1 MEYLKKKYGTVV
13 EGPMGL
19 QMPESIARTIEAAA
33 KGLPK
38 DFTFRR
44 SAKAADTTAEADSRT
59 DISIITTDTKD
70 RDDEVL
76 LPGGGEW
83 GEFKKNPIVTFD
95 HNYGELPAGSCL
107 WLKSKANAIIAKTF
121 YPTKPE
127 DWGDSPWLPSAIL
140 HLLQQDPPICSGKSL
155 GFIPTNVR
163 AATSEEK
170 SLHPEWKGAPI
181 IDKWIG
187 LEYAVTPMPC
197 NPDAGTISVAKSV
210 DVDEHVIELVTKS
223 YSAVIDRLK
232 KKSAT
237 KSFENFRGASE
248 DALQEAAA
256 FTADR
261 VNYILLDEYKYALM
275 RRLDVSDD
283 QRKVI
288 ENAIVDTFDKALGL
302 VE

>member
-163 AATSEEK
+163 RHQRREVAAPGMEGRSDHRQVDRTRIRR
-170 SLHPEWKGAPI
+170 HA
-181 IDKWIG
+181 D
-187 LEYAVTPMPC
+187 AVQPRRRDHLC
-197 NPDAGTISVAKSV
+197 RQ
-210 DVDEHVIELVTKS
+210 E
-223 YSAVIDRLK
+223 
-232 KKSAT
+232 
-237 KSFENFRGASE
+237 RGC
-248 DALQEAAA
+248 
-256 FTADR
+256 
-261 VNYILLDEYKYALM
+261 
-275 RRLDVSDD
+275 
-283 QRKVI
+283 
-288 ENAIVDTFDKALGL
+288 G
-302 VE
+302 

>member
-1 MEYLKKKYGTVV
+1 
-13 EGPMGL
+13 
-19 QMPESIARTIEAAA
+19 
-33 KGLPK
+33 
-38 DFTFRR
+38 
-44 SAKAADTTAEADSRT
+44 
-59 DISIITTDTKD
+59 
-70 RDDEVL
+70 
-76 LPGGGEW
+76 
-83 GEFKKNPIVTFD
+83 
-95 HNYGELPAGSCL
+95 
-107 WLKSKANAIIAKTF
+107 
-121 YPTKPE
+121 
-127 DWGDSPWLPSAIL
+127 
-140 HLLQQDPPICSGKSL
+140 
-155 GFIPTNVR
+155 
-163 AATSEEK
+163 
-170 SLHPEWKGAPI
+170 
-181 IDKWIG
+181 
-187 LEYAVTPMPC
+187 MPC